1 MLSVIQVRSLEQ
13 VTKMTENKPEVRRA
27 FSPEGDQR
35 IHVAAYAISPVAA
48 AGLTAILDK
57 EDDFSLSAVFP
68 CLDLLEA
75 YLGDMLPK
83 ILLLEL
89 NAEIGLEELRRLVSG
104 DPGRAV
110 ILWYDSG
117 SSEFFSQAISLGVT
131 GVLCKQSS
139 IEQHLEC
146 FRTVAAGHLWIEH
159 EMRTR
164 LQSTNKVALTPRQRQ
179 IMGLIAQGVSNREIA
194 GALGIKE
201 STVKVY
207 LSILFDKAGAA
218 DRFELALIALKNI
231 AMNQTV
237 AAGISVSIPGQKAV
251 SLYMPE
257 FLVRPMPVPTRV

>member
-1 MLSVIQVRSLEQ
+1 MIVNKTEIPGERSAGNTQ
-13 VTKMTENKPEVRRA
+13 T
-27 FSPEGDQR
+27 
-35 IHVAAYAISPVAA
+35 IHLAAYAVSPVAA
-48 AGLTAILDK
+48 AGLSAILDR

-75 YLGDMLPK
+75 YLSDMQPK

-89 NAEIGLEELRRLVSG
+89 NAEIGLEELRQLIPEDRS
-104 DPGRAV
+104 RAV

-131 GVLCKQSS
+131 GILCKLSS
-139 IEQHLEC
+139 IEQHLDC

-159 EMRTR
+159 EMRRR
-164 LQSTNKVALTPRQRQ
+164 LHSTNKVALTPRQRQ

-194 GALGIKE
+194 RALGIKE

-231 AMNQTV
+231 AMNQTA
-237 AAGISVSIPGQKAV
+237 AAGISASVPGQKAV
-251 SLYMPE
+251 PLYMPE
-257 FLVRPMPVPTRV
+257 FLVRPLPVPTQI